1 MKNKKRPKIERDGR
15 KMNVIKGTFGYL
27 VNFYKMC
34 LYSIVIIPVVIGY
47 SINLFCTCLALFIC
61 SVFLANILF
70 QAAKDVYPDFP
81 AYYESRP

>member
-1 MKNKKRPKIERDGR
+1 MKNKKRPKIERDDR

-47 SINLFCTCLALFIC
+47 TLVQTGKKLFSTIA
-61 SVFLANILF
+61 
-70 QAAKDVYPDFP
+70 
-81 AYYESRP
+81 ET